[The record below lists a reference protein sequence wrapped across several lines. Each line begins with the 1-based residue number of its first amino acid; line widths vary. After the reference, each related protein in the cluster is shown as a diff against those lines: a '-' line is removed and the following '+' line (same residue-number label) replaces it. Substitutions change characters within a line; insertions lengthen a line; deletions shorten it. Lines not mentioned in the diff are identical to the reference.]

1 MRIKASL
8 LPTTPEQGKAIREG
22 MINHLCP
29 ICRNRPDF
37 TEKDCEECPT
47 KRMADSMEGKAT
59 K

>member
-1 MRIKASL
+1 MRIKASI
-8 LPTTPEQGKAIREG
+8 LPVTPEQGKAIREA

-47 KRMADSMEGKAT
+47 KRTADAMEGKAT